1 MSKIYKFFE
10 YLSFG
15 ISMIGI
21 MRPVLAFFSST
32 PVNWDIVLL
41 GVWILMAIVSGVLI
55 LRRFYGVNLEKK
67 IKESQKELRYK
78 VFILEKESQ
87 VHKDF
92 ILEGKDELKHRYRT
106 VEDMR
111 KNSELGNY
119 PESLP
124 DDFIAY

>member
-1 MSKIYKFFE
+1 
-10 YLSFG
+10 
-15 ISMIGI
+15 MIGI